1 MKVYVILL
9 ATLLAINFVMAAQPM
24 QQSNKI
30 YLDPFYRQS
39 MLLGTN
45 YTYLIKVNPPD
56 GISSVVS
63 AIISF
68 DIYMTP
74 SVNFSLSVNGQK
86 CNTPWFYVSTTF
98 ASAGQARVNFD
109 CNNIIN
115 KSGTYTVVLRAT
127 QANTGSVSGWLDLTY
142 MNNPAGTV
150 EVSGTEYQVGDTAT
164 TFLQL
169 KDDQG
174 LPVNNG
180 ACYLDVYYPTSYN
193 ATHTKWLDNVPMIF
207 KGGGMYYYDVVV
219 PNYTGVYMTAA
230 TCYYAYNWVWIYPYN
245 ELVYYPVRAANSGIW
260 GGAEANLNN
269 PEDGVYDEC
278 TTSGSGTCQAN
289 YTFNISQYG
298 SISNITNINLYYL
311 GEDTSSKV
319 LTVAYW
325 NGTAFVN
332 LANTL
337 TFVATGSA
345 TVPSGIDQ
353 FLTNVIPLNGIINNQ
368 TVIIRLTVVHTGTA
382 TMYDNWLSLGVLNAK
397 GTIQELK
404 GSSEMHVSS
413 QLTVIQLLLN
423 DIWTYIQNIWNKLL
437 GIEVTVNATY
447 NNTNTIIS
455 RLNGTGK
462 IAEVLNQSTLKFL
475 SNIYYATD
483 SGRLYVQALKGD
495 LPANDLSC
503 YLNAYYPNGSIYV
516 GASMTSIGS
525 NGLYYYNITPSVRGV
540 YATSVNCTS
549 GAFGGRTLYTAGSF
563 EALVLPQDQISV
575 IS

>member
-1 MKVYVILL
+1 MRGVWIFLFILL
-9 ATLLAINFVMAAQPM
+9 ASSGVVMAGQST
-24 QQSNKI
+24 QQFNQI
-30 YLDPFYRQS
+30 YLNPFYRTS
-39 MLLGTN
+39 MSNNVN
-45 YTYLIKVNPPD
+45 YTHNITVAPPD
-56 GISSVVS
+56 NIKSVVS
-63 AIISF
+63 AIVSF
-68 DIYMTP
+68 DIYLSP
-74 SVNFSLSVNGQK
+74 SVNFSLWVNGQN
-86 CNTPWFYVSTTF
+86 CNTPWFYISTTY
-98 ASAGQARVNFD
+98 ASAGQARVTYD
-109 CNNIIN
+109 CSNIITR
-115 KSGTYTVVLRAT
+115 SGIYNLTLRPSG
-127 QANTGSVSGWLDLTY
+127 ANTGAVSGWLDLTY
-142 MNNPAGTV
+142 MNNPKGTV

-245 ELVYYPVRAANSGIW
+245 ELVYYPVRAVNSGIW
-260 GGAEANLNN
+260 GGSETNLNN

-289 YTFNISQYG
+289 YTFNISRYG
-298 SISNITNINLYYL
+298 LISNITNVNLYYL

-319 LTVAYW
+319 LTIAYW
-325 NGTAFVN
+325 NGTTFVN

-345 TVPSGIDQ
+345 TAPSGIDQ

-368 TVIIRLTVVHTGTA
+368 TIIVRLTVVHTGTA
-382 TMYDNWLSLGVLNAK
+382 TMYDNWLSLGVLNAE

-413 QLTVIQLLLN
+413 QLNIIQLLLN

-455 RLNGTGK
+455 QLNGTGK
-462 IAEVLNQSTLKFL
+462 IAAVVNQSTVKVL
-475 SNIYYATD
+475 SASYYSGE

-495 LPANDLSC
+495 LPVNN
-503 YLNAYYPNGSIYV
+503 LNCALTVYYPNSSQYINALMESKGE
-516 GASMTSIGS
+516 
-525 NGLYYYNITPSVRGV
+525 NGLYYYNITPSTRGA
-540 YATSVNCTS
+540 YAASVKCENGSFTRTIYTS
-549 GAFGGRTLYTAGSF
+549 GSF
-563 EALVLPQDQISV
+563 EVLDLDQMMV

>member
-1 MKVYVILL
+1 M
-9 ATLLAINFVMAAQPM
+9 
-24 QQSNKI
+24 SNNV
-30 YLDPFYRQS
+30 
-39 MLLGTN
+39 N
-45 YTYLIKVNPPD
+45 YTYNITVAPPD
-56 GISSVVS
+56 NIKSVVS
-63 AIISF
+63 AIVSF
-68 DIYMTP
+68 DIYLSP
-74 SVNFSLSVNGQK
+74 SVNFSLWVNGQN
-86 CNTPWFYVSTTF
+86 CNTPWFYISTTY
-98 ASAGQARVNFD
+98 ASAGQARVTYD
-109 CNNIIN
+109 CSNIITR
-115 KSGTYTVVLRAT
+115 SGIYNLTLRPSG
-127 QANTGSVSGWLDLTY
+127 ANTGAVSGWLDLTY
-142 MNNPAGTV
+142 MNNPKGTV

-245 ELVYYPVRAANSGIW
+245 ELVYYPVRAVNSGIW
-260 GGAEANLNN
+260 GGSETNLNN

-289 YTFNISQYG
+289 YTFNISRYG
-298 SISNITNINLYYL
+298 LISNITNVNLYYL

-319 LTVAYW
+319 LTIAYW
-325 NGTAFVN
+325 NGTTFVN

-345 TVPSGIDQ
+345 TAPSGIDQ

-368 TVIIRLTVVHTGTA
+368 TIIVRLTVVHTGTA
-382 TMYDNWLSLGVLNAK
+382 TMYDNWLSLGVLNAE

-413 QLTVIQLLLN
+413 QLNIIQLLLN

-455 RLNGTGK
+455 QLNGTGK
-462 IAEVLNQSTLKFL
+462 IAAVVNQSTVKVL
-475 SNIYYATD
+475 SASYY
-483 SGRLYVQALKGD
+483 SGESRRLYVQALKGD
-495 LPANDLSC
+495 LPVNN
-503 YLNAYYPNGSIYV
+503 LNCALTVYYPNSSQYINALMESKGE
-516 GASMTSIGS
+516 
-525 NGLYYYNITPSVRGV
+525 NGLYYYNITPSTRGA
-540 YATSVNCTS
+540 YAASVKCENGSFTRTIYTS
-549 GAFGGRTLYTAGSF
+549 GSF
-563 EALVLPQDQISV
+563 EVLDLDQMMV

>member
-1 MKVYVILL
+1 MRGVWIFLFILL
-9 ATLLAINFVMAAQPM
+9 VSSGVVMAGQST
-24 QQSNKI
+24 QQFNQI
-30 YLDPFYRQS
+30 YLNPFYRTS
-39 MLLGTN
+39 MSNNVN
-45 YTYLIKVNPPD
+45 YTYNITVAPPD
-56 GISSVVS
+56 NIKSVVS
-63 AIISF
+63 AIVSF
-68 DIYMTP
+68 DIYLSP
-74 SVNFSLSVNGQK
+74 SVNFSLWVNGQN
-86 CNTPWFYVSTTF
+86 CNTPWFYISTTY
-98 ASAGQARVNFD
+98 ASAGQARVTYD
-109 CNNIIN
+109 CSNIITR
-115 KSGTYTVVLRAT
+115 SGIYNLTLRPSG
-127 QANTGSVSGWLDLTY
+127 ANTGAVSGWLDLTY
-142 MNNPAGTV
+142 MNNPKGTV

-245 ELVYYPVRAANSGIW
+245 ELVYYPVRAVNSGIW
-260 GGAEANLNN
+260 GGSETNLNN

-289 YTFNISQYG
+289 YTFNISRYG
-298 SISNITNINLYYL
+298 LISNITNVNLYYL

-319 LTVAYW
+319 LTIAYW
-325 NGTAFVN
+325 NGTTFVN

-345 TVPSGIDQ
+345 TAPSGIDQ

-368 TVIIRLTVVHTGTA
+368 TIIVRLTVVHTGTA
-382 TMYDNWLSLGVLNAK
+382 TMYDNWLSLGVLNAE

-413 QLTVIQLLLN
+413 QLNIIQLLLN

-455 RLNGTGK
+455 QLNGTGK
-462 IAEVLNQSTLKFL
+462 IAAVVNQSTVKVL
-475 SNIYYATD
+475 SASYY
-483 SGRLYVQALKGD
+483 SGESRRLYVQALKGD
-495 LPANDLSC
+495 LPVNN
-503 YLNAYYPNGSIYV
+503 LNCALTVYYPNSSQYINALMESKGE
-516 GASMTSIGS
+516 
-525 NGLYYYNITPSVRGV
+525 NGLYYYNITPSTRGA
-540 YATSVNCTS
+540 YAASVKCENGSFTRTIYTS
-549 GAFGGRTLYTAGSF
+549 GSF
-563 EALVLPQDQISV
+563 EVLDLDQMMV